1 MATGIRYDKEL
12 KLGAV
17 RQVIEEGRSIKEVAA
32 GLGLHENTLYSWVSA
47 AKKHGQTKAFPG
59 SGTPR
64 DLEDENRKLKE
75 QLRIALMERDILK
88 KTIAFF
94 AERPK

>member
-17 RQVIEEGRSIKEVAA
+17 RQVLEEGRSIKEVAS
-32 GLGLHENTLYSWVSA
+32 GLGIHENTLYTWVSA
-47 AKKHGQTKAFPG
+47 AKKHGQSKAFPG
-59 SGTPR
+59 SGIPR
-64 DLEDENRKLKE
+64 DLDDENKKLKE